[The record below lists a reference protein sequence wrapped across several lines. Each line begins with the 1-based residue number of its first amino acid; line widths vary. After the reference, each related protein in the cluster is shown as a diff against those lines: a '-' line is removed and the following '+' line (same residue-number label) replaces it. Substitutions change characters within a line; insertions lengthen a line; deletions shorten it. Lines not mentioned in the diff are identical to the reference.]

1 MAGSRRILIADGD
14 AAWRARLADALASPA
29 HEMVA
34 VGEGHEALAFA
45 QREKP
50 DLLVT
55 ELVLP
60 DVTGLGLCRLL
71 REDPA
76 LGDLGILMVT
86 SSASEIDR
94 ILAFE
99 CGVDDFL
106 AKPFFA
112 RELLSRATAVL
123 RRSAPGREPGGPI
136 VPAYQPAIALHA
148 NKGFVFVAGERL
160 ELTPREFQLLSALMR
175 ESGRV
180 LSRLQLIRTV
190 WGSDSQQAERVVDAH
205 IKAIRRKLGDAGD
218 CVETVRGVGY
228 RYDEAGA
235 VASRTAADAELR
247 G

>member
-1 MAGSRRILIADGD
+1 MAGSRHILVVDGDPEWRARIADG
-14 AAWRARLADALASPA
+14 LASPA
-29 HEMVA
+29 HEVVA
-34 VGEGHEALAFA
+34 VGEGREALAIA

-76 LGDLGILMVT
+76 LGHLGVLMVAAN
-86 SSASEIDR
+86 ASEIDR

-106 AKPFFA
+106 PKPFFA
-112 RELLSRATAVL
+112 RELLSRASAVL
-123 RRSAPGREPGGPI
+123 RRSAPGREPAGRI
-136 VPAYQPAIALHA
+136 LSTYQPAVSLHPSS
-148 NKGFVFVAGERL
+148 GSVLVAGERL

-180 LSRLQLIRTV
+180 LSRQQLIQLV
-190 WGSDSQQAERVVDAH
+190 WGSDSRQAERVVDAH

-228 RYDEAGA
+228 RY
-235 VASRTAADAELR
+235 AETS